1 MSVSD
6 KQHVGFRAWSIL
18 AILIC
23 FYQLSF
29 IDKQMYS
36 LLINLIGRGLKL
48 SDLDLGL
55 IQGVGFSL
63 FYTIG
68 SLTSG
73 WAIDRYS
80 RRMILFYGV
89 VFWSL
94 GATISGLP
102 SGFGTLFAA
111 RSAVG
116 LGEAVL
122 IPAAFSLIA
131 VYFPRDRLSLA
142 TGIFMA
148 GANIGGVVAMLAGGR
163 IIAQFVAL
171 GPVTWPVFGRLDPW
185 QAAFVTTGIPG
196 ILVALLAFGI
206 PADPPRRFVAKS
218 DVSDDGKYA
227 NIWAFCKS
235 HKRFLLGVIG
245 ACGFLTTCAYA
256 VIIWSPAFFERK
268 YGWGHAQIGEVVA
281 MGIAA
286 GGIGNI
292 VWGWVADRLRR
303 GGRRDALYQVYTVLT
318 LGGIGI
324 AALTFLTSN
333 PRIAVAGYP
342 FVWFVLT
349 SFGPMLSAIQFGI
362 PDCYRGRLV
371 SVKTTVTG
379 LIGLSA
385 GPIIVSIITDKVF
398 GDKAMLGYS
407 IVITL
412 VVAGLGSV
420 ITMLATRKAYVDAV
434 IEQEPLSPE
443 ADIAVLLA
451 GSPVSTVS

>member
-1 MSVSD
+1 MSASD
-6 KQHVGFRAWSIL
+6 KQPVGLRAWSIL

-36 LLINLIGRGLKL
+36 LLLNLIGKGLKL
-48 SDLDLGL
+48 SDIQLGL

-68 SLTSG
+68 ALATG

-80 RRMILFYGV
+80 RRMILFFGV

-102 SGFGTLFAA
+102 SGFGTLLAA

-122 IPAAFSLIA
+122 IPTAFSLIA
-131 VYFPRDRLSLA
+131 LYFPRDRLSTA
-142 TGIFMA
+142 TGIFMS
-148 GANIGGVVAMLAGGR
+148 GANIGGVVAMLAGGKL
-163 IIAQFVAL
+163 IAHFVAQ
-171 GPVTWPVFGRLDPW
+171 GTVHWPVFGTLAPW

-196 ILVALLAFGI
+196 VLVALLAFGI
-206 PADPPRRFVAKS
+206 PADPARRVVAKS

-235 HKRFLLGVIG
+235 HKAFLLGVII

-268 YGWGHAQIGEVVA
+268 YGWGHAQIGTVVA

-303 GGRRDALYQVYTVLT
+303 GGRRDALFQVYIVLT
-318 LGGIGI
+318 LAGIGI

-333 PRIAVAGYP
+333 PRIASMGYP

-371 SVKTTVTG
+371 SFKTTITG
-379 LIGLSA
+379 LMGLSA
-385 GPIIVSIITDKVF
+385 GPIIVSLITDKIF

-412 VVAGLGSV
+412 IVAGLASV
-420 ITMLATRKAYVDAV
+420 TIMLLTRKAYVRAV
-434 IEQEPLSPE
+434 IEQEQAGPAAEISP
-443 ADIAVLLA
+443 LLA
-451 GSPVSTVS
+451 ATPPTVAD